1 MPADDEQSDPRD
13 AEVPRADAAPRLS
26 LDALLEQLVA
36 RATDVMGAHHRLRGL
51 LEANQAVIGNLDL
64 EQVLHQIVEAAK
76 DLSGADYGALGVIAP
91 HQTHLAAFEH
101 VGIDAETAARIGDL
115 PQGKGLLGELIV
127 HPVPVRV
134 DDLTQHPASVGFPPG
149 HPPMRAFLGV
159 PVRVRDEVFGNL
171 YLTRTTSE
179 PFTHEDEEIVLALA
193 ATAGIAVENAR
204 LYDEAQRRQEWLRTS
219 TEVTRLLLAGS
230 DDNALR
236 IIAEEV
242 LDLSAAQLVCVL
254 LPTGPDDLVV
264 DTATGV
270 GAEHFDGAHF
280 PRHNTLAE
288 LAMDTGRPLR
298 ADARDPAQSG
308 GRGSIITERGN
319 VGAIMVLPL
328 VGARVVRGALLVA
341 RPIDGLPFSTAELDI
356 AGTFANQASLA
367 LELADARRDQQRMLL
382 LEDRTRIARDLHDHV
397 IQQLFA
403 AGMTMQGLQLMPVD
417 QRQRLMDQVVDHID
431 DAVRQI
437 RVSIYQL
444 QADTGAGLRAG
455 VLAIIDELRP
465 TLGFEPKVRFD
476 GPIDTLAVDDL
487 QGEVEAVIRESLTNV
502 LKHSGATRAQ
512 VEVAATGQVIT
523 VRVADDGT
531 GLGSPIRRSGL
542 RNLAQRAQA
551 RGGTFTT
558 GPGLDER
565 GTALTWTASAV
576 RPSSQSTSVVVDRS
590 HRETAT

>member
-1 MPADDEQSDPRD
+1 MPTRDEQQPGEIPGD
-13 AEVPRADAAPRLS
+13 VPRAEAAPRLS
-26 LDALLEQLVA
+26 LDDLLEQLVA

-64 EQVLHQIVEAAK
+64 DQVLHRIVQAAK
-76 DLSGADYGALGVIAP
+76 ELVGANYGALGVIAP

-101 VGIDAETAARIGDL
+101 VGIAPEIAEKIGHL
-115 PQGKGLLGELIV
+115 PQGKGLLGELIA

-149 HPPMRAFLGV
+149 HPEMRAFLGV

-171 YLTRTTSE
+171 YLTRSTST
-179 PFTHEDEEIVLALA
+179 PFTEEDEELVLALA

-242 LDLSAAQLVCVL
+242 LDLSAGQLVCVL
-254 LPTGPDDLVV
+254 LPSGEDELVV
-264 DTATGV
+264 DTATGAGSEQFV
-270 GAEHFDGAHF
+270 GAHF

-308 GRGSIITERGN
+308 GRSSLITERGN
-319 VGAIMVLPL
+319 VGPIMVLPL
-328 VGARVVRGALLVA
+328 AGASVVRGALIVA
-341 RPIDGLPFSTAELDI
+341 RSGDGPPFSHAELDI

-403 AGMTMQGLQLMPVD
+403 AGMTMQGLQLMPAD
-417 QRQRLMDQVVDHID
+417 QQKQLMEQVVDHID

-444 QADTGAGLRAG
+444 QADTGAGLRSA
-455 VLAIIDELRP
+455 VLGIIDELRP
-465 TLGFEPKVRFD
+465 ALGFEPKVRFD
-476 GPIDTLAVDDL
+476 GPVDTLAVDGLLAD
-487 QGEVEAVIRESLTNV
+487 VEAVVRECLTNV
-502 LKHSGATRAQ
+502 LRHSGATRVQ
-512 VEVAATGQVIT
+512 VDVAAAGQTLTIKI
-523 VRVADDGT
+523 ADDGA
-531 GLGSPIRRSGL
+531 GLGAPTRRSGL
-542 RNLAQRAQA
+542 RNLGQRAEA
-551 RGGTFTT
+551 RGGRLET
-558 GPGLDER
+558 GPGLDGR
-565 GTALTWTASAV
+565 GVALTWTASAV
-576 RPSSQSTSVVVDRS
+576 LPHQTEDPP
-590 HRETAT
+590 